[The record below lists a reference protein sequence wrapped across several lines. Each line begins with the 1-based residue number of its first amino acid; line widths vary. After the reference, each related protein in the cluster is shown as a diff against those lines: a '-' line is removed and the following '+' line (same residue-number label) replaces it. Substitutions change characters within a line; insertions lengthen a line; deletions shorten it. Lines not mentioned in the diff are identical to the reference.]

1 MNEQKKQAI
10 VDLIKMEIDDG
21 NEVAI
26 YRGEDLEDGANI
38 TGGIAPVYIGRI
50 FSSAIYELEDRG
62 GGKPLTYGLVRVV
75 QSGEV
80 VRSRYDD
87 HHFDFRD

>member
-21 NEVAI
+21 NELAI

-38 TGGIAPVYIGRI
+38 TGGIAPVYILSLI
-50 FSSAIYELEDRG
+50 HI
-62 GGKPLTYGLVRVV
+62 
-75 QSGEV
+75 
-80 VRSRYDD
+80 
-87 HHFDFRD
+87 